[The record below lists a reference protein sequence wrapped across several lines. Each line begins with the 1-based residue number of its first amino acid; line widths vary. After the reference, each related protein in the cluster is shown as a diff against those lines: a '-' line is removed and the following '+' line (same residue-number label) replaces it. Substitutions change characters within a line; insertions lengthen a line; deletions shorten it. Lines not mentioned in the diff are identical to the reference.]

1 MPSTPTTRFGFV
13 TEADGDALVSAAG
26 RLRTLA
32 AAIDSAITG
41 FLSGT
46 AASRPGAAV
55 AGRLY
60 LATDVAGEIAMD
72 TGSAWVSV
80 SPGYGTSLPTTGLYD
95 GQQFI
100 YTADGTN
107 GVRWHLRYNASGG
120 TYKWECVGGPAL
132 VSEILYNTSTGES
145 TTSASAV
152 DLTTVGPS
160 KNIPLAG
167 DYDIEFGS
175 HITLTSGMPG
185 GGIVLLCLGAETSAP
200 IERQINM
207 SGFNNGE
214 DGESSANRRV
224 TISAASTVAKMR
236 YASNQAGDS
245 ITFYNRVLRIK
256 PVRVA

>member
-32 AAIDSAITG
+32 TAIDSAITG

-60 LATDVAGEIAMD
+60 LATDIAGEIAMD

-80 SPGYGTSLPTTGLYD
+80 SPGYGASLPTTGLYD

-107 GVRWHLRYNASGG
+107 GVRWELRYNASGG
-120 TYKWECVGGPAL
+120 TYKWDAGQ
-132 VSEILYNTSTGES
+132 
-145 TTSASAV
+145 
-152 DLTTVGPS
+152 
-160 KNIPLAG
+160 PL
-167 DYDIEFGS
+167 
-175 HITLTSGMPG
+175 
-185 GGIVLLCLGAETSAP
+185 
-200 IERQINM
+200 RQR
-207 SGFNNGE
+207 
-214 DGESSANRRV
+214 AR
-224 TISAASTVAKMR
+224 
-236 YASNQAGDS
+236 
-245 ITFYNRVLRIK
+245 
-256 PVRVA
+256 